1 MQTQIGQAAERERG
15 KRKRARGRGSEKLF
29 CISQSQRDSTSHCIA
44 SHRIRTAAK
53 LTTVI
58 TFSTRHFSFRLLGI
72 SHAAKTF
79 PLPLPVIT
87 FCHHFFSFL
96 FLFFLSH
103 KLRTCRKQRAVE
115 RGRERESRGSHCN
128 LNCQCAQPSRGQRGQ
143 HSVGK

>member
-1 MQTQIGQAAERERG
+1 MQTQIGQAAEERERG
-15 KRKRARGRGSEKLF
+15 KRESEQGGEAVKNSFAFRNLNATPH
-29 CISQSQRDSTSHCIA
+29 RIA

-79 PLPLPVIT
+79 RLPLPVIT
-87 FCHHFFSFL
+87 FCHHFFFL
-96 FLFFLSH
+96 CFFVAQVTNMP
-103 KLRTCRKQRAVE
+103 KTE
-115 RGRERESRGSHCN
+115 RGGEEERERERRGSHCN